1 MAQSKQEAL
10 ENYEQTKEAFEQ
22 AQNALRVARTEL
34 DEFLR
39 EEEAERQA
47 VYLGYEPGDEE
58 GIRAAKMIMERRR
71 EARAAA
77 KADAESFARESD
89 GPIGGVS

>member
-1 MAQSKQEAL
+1 MAQSKEKAQ
-10 ENYEQTKEAFEQ
+10 ENYEQAREAAEQ

-58 GIRAAKMIMERRR
+58 GIRAAKAIMERRR
-71 EARAAA
+71 ETKAAV
-77 KADAESFARESD
+77 KAEAAD